1 MTPRSRKPVMVLT
14 TTTSSTDQ
22 NQTIN
27 PSDLSDYPETAKNND
42 DNNDEIEN
50 EHDNG
55 ATDEEDEGCL
65 KDTLQQHKRFNA
77 NNVIPPQPEI
87 INEDAT
93 SLGGYSEIFKRQ
105 QLLQANERFT
115 HQNSADIALNSDSQ
129 TSSHRQESKQISALN
144 NISNTDALSEN
155 FK

>member
-27 PSDLSDYPETAKNND
+27 PSDLSDYPEIAKNND

-50 EHDNG
+50 EHDNE
-55 ATDEEDEGCL
+55 ATDEEEDSL
-65 KDTLQQHKRFNA
+65 KDTLQQNKRFNA

-115 HQNSADIALNSDSQ
+115 HQNSVASALNSDSQ
-129 TSSHRQESKQISALN
+129 TSSHSQESKQISVLN